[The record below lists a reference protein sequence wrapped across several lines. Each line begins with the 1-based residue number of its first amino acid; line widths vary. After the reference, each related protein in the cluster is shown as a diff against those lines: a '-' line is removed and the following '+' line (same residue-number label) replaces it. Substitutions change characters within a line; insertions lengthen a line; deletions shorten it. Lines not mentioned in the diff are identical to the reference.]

1 MPYLYLFWQIEQN
14 WLLKQSQKNEVIFFL
29 KTNKDTKFKQLI
41 EITAIDF
48 PQNEKRFKL
57 VYLLLSHDNNKRL
70 IVDFYIKEN
79 DIMDQEVEII
89 NTETRKEKIKNFIIN
104 KRNTIISILVF
115 FVLILFGYFIYQE
128 YLERNRVKLA
138 NKYNS
143 LIIEYENGN
152 ESNILNSMKEIIKD
166 KDRTYS
172 PLAFYY
178 LLDNNLITSQE
189 EINTYFD
196 IIINEIGLD
205 KENKNLT
212 IFKKGLFN
220 SEFANENE
228 LLNIL
233 NPVIKSDSI
242 WKPHALYL
250 MAEYYFSKNE
260 KQKSKEF
267 LEKLISLENINDKI
281 KLEAQKRLRS
291 DLSE

>member
-1 MPYLYLFWQIEQN
+1 
-14 WLLKQSQKNEVIFFL
+14 
-29 KTNKDTKFKQLI
+29 
-41 EITAIDF
+41 
-48 PQNEKRFKL
+48 
-57 VYLLLSHDNNKRL
+57 
-70 IVDFYIKEN
+70 
-79 DIMDQEVEII
+79 MDQEVEII
-89 NTETRKEKIKNFIIN
+89 NTETRKEKFKNFIIN
-104 KRNTIISILVF
+104 KKNTIISILVF

-128 YLERNRVKLA
+128 YIEKNRDKLA
-138 NKYNS
+138 NKYNA

-152 ESNILNSMKEIIKD
+152 ETNILNSMKEIIKH

-178 LLDNNLITSQE
+178 LLDNNLINSQE

>member
-1 MPYLYLFWQIEQN
+1 
-14 WLLKQSQKNEVIFFL
+14 
-29 KTNKDTKFKQLI
+29 
-41 EITAIDF
+41 
-48 PQNEKRFKL
+48 
-57 VYLLLSHDNNKRL
+57 
-70 IVDFYIKEN
+70 
-79 DIMDQEVEII
+79 MDQEVEII

-128 YLERNRVKLA
+128 YIEKKRVKLA
-138 NKYNS
+138 NKYNA

>member
-1 MPYLYLFWQIEQN
+1 
-14 WLLKQSQKNEVIFFL
+14 
-29 KTNKDTKFKQLI
+29 
-41 EITAIDF
+41 
-48 PQNEKRFKL
+48 
-57 VYLLLSHDNNKRL
+57 
-70 IVDFYIKEN
+70 
-79 DIMDQEVEII
+79 MDQEVEII
-89 NTETRKEKIKNFIIN
+89 NTETRKEKIKNFIIK

-178 LLDNNLITSQE
+178 MLDNNLITSQE

-205 KENKNLT
+205 NENKNLT

>member
-1 MPYLYLFWQIEQN
+1 
-14 WLLKQSQKNEVIFFL
+14 
-29 KTNKDTKFKQLI
+29 
-41 EITAIDF
+41 
-48 PQNEKRFKL
+48 
-57 VYLLLSHDNNKRL
+57 
-70 IVDFYIKEN
+70 
-79 DIMDQEVEII
+79 MDQEVEII

-205 KENKNLT
+205 NENKNLT

-220 SEFANENE
+220 SEFVNENE
-228 LLNIL
+228 LLDIL
-233 NPVIKSDSI
+233 NPLIKSDSI

-250 MAEYYFSKNE
+250 MAEYYLAKNE

>member
-1 MPYLYLFWQIEQN
+1 
-14 WLLKQSQKNEVIFFL
+14 
-29 KTNKDTKFKQLI
+29 
-41 EITAIDF
+41 
-48 PQNEKRFKL
+48 
-57 VYLLLSHDNNKRL
+57 
-70 IVDFYIKEN
+70 
-79 DIMDQEVEII
+79 MDQEVEII

-104 KRNTIISILVF
+104 KKNTIISILVF
-115 FVLILFGYFIYQE
+115 FILILFGYFIYQE
-128 YLERNRVKLA
+128 YLDRNRVKLA

-152 ESNILNSMKEIIKD
+152 ESNILDSMKEIIKD

-172 PLAFYY
+172 PLALYY
-178 LLDNNLITSQE
+178 LLDNNLITSKE

-205 KENKNLT
+205 NENKNLT

-233 NPVIKSDSI
+233 NPVIKSESI

-260 KQKSKEF
+260 KQKAKEF
-267 LEKLISLENINDKI
+267 LEKLVSLENINDKI

>member
-1 MPYLYLFWQIEQN
+1 
-14 WLLKQSQKNEVIFFL
+14 
-29 KTNKDTKFKQLI
+29 
-41 EITAIDF
+41 
-48 PQNEKRFKL
+48 
-57 VYLLLSHDNNKRL
+57 
-70 IVDFYIKEN
+70 
-79 DIMDQEVEII
+79 MDQEVEII

-104 KRNTIISILVF
+104 KKNTIISILIF
-115 FVLILFGYFIYQE
+115 FVLLLFGFFIYQE
-128 YLERNRVKLA
+128 YLEKNRAKLA
-138 NKYNS
+138 NKYNA

-152 ESNILNSMKEIIKD
+152 ESNILNSMKEIIQD

-178 LLDNNLITSQE
+178 LLDNNLITSKE
-189 EINTYFD
+189 EINIYFD
-196 IIINEIGLD
+196 TLINEIGLD
-205 KENKNLT
+205 NENKNLT

-260 KQKSKEF
+260 KKKSKEF
-267 LEKLISLENINDKI
+267 LEKLVSLENINDKI

>member
-1 MPYLYLFWQIEQN
+1 
-14 WLLKQSQKNEVIFFL
+14 
-29 KTNKDTKFKQLI
+29 
-41 EITAIDF
+41 
-48 PQNEKRFKL
+48 
-57 VYLLLSHDNNKRL
+57 
-70 IVDFYIKEN
+70 
-79 DIMDQEVEII
+79 MDQEVEII

-104 KRNTIISILVF
+104 KKNTIISILVF

-178 LLDNNLITSQE
+178 MLDNNLITSQE

>member
-1 MPYLYLFWQIEQN
+1 
-14 WLLKQSQKNEVIFFL
+14 
-29 KTNKDTKFKQLI
+29 
-41 EITAIDF
+41 
-48 PQNEKRFKL
+48 
-57 VYLLLSHDNNKRL
+57 
-70 IVDFYIKEN
+70 
-79 DIMDQEVEII
+79 MDQEVEII

-104 KRNTIISILVF
+104 KKNTIISILVF

-205 KENKNLT
+205 NENKNLT

>member
-1 MPYLYLFWQIEQN
+1 
-14 WLLKQSQKNEVIFFL
+14 
-29 KTNKDTKFKQLI
+29 
-41 EITAIDF
+41 
-48 PQNEKRFKL
+48 
-57 VYLLLSHDNNKRL
+57 
-70 IVDFYIKEN
+70 
-79 DIMDQEVEII
+79 MDQEVEII
-89 NTETRKEKIKNFIIN
+89 SSETRKEKIKNFIIN

-178 LLDNNLITSQE
+178 LLDKNLITSQE

-205 KENKNLT
+205 NENKNLT